1 MNRCTIALSALL
13 ALAVVDA
20 SAQSSNGTVLNR
32 IAAVVNE
39 GVVLQTEL
47 DSQVMMIARQLREQG
62 TSLPSRSVL
71 EEQVMETLI
80 VQQIQLQRAAQ
91 RGISISD
98 ERLNAALRQVAERN
112 GLSLSQLPAAMASEG
127 VDYGRYREEM
137 RKEMIIDSLRQIEVF
152 SGIAVSEREIARFL
166 DREEASASDLV
177 DYDISHILVA
187 VDQDAQGTT
196 LDDAE
201 LRVNQIHERLLNG
214 EDFAEVAVAYSD
226 GQRALD
232 GGKLGWRKG
241 AQLPQFLEEIVANLE
256 PGEISYPV
264 RSPSGFHIVR
274 INDVRGS
281 ERTLEL
287 QTRARHI
294 LIRPNEVMDDESV
307 REKLLQLRERIDRR
321 RFFRGHRPSRVG
333 RPGLCRGRGRPGLV
347 QRGNLSSDLRR
358 PAVPARQER
367 GQPALPHTLRLASRR
382 AHRTH
387 RAGHD
392 PGEAPAAGRTGDS
405 YRKGRTGNG
414 NLAAPAARR
423 GLRRHS
429 ELTA

>member
-1 MNRCTIALSALL
+1 MNRSNFVLCALL
-13 ALAVVDA
+13 ALAAADVW
-20 SAQSSNGTVLNR
+20 AQASNGVVLNR

-47 DSQVMMIARQLREQG
+47 DSQVLMIARQLREQG
-62 TSLPSRSVL
+62 TSLPSRDVL

-91 RGISISD
+91 RGITISD

-112 GLSLSQLPAAMASEG
+112 GLSLGQLPAAMASEG

-137 RKEMIIDSLRQIEVF
+137 RKEMIIDSLRQVEVF
-152 SGIAVSEREIARFL
+152 SGIAVSEREIERYL

-187 VDQDAQGTT
+187 VDQDAQGAT

-214 EDFAEVAVAYSD
+214 EDFAEVAVTYSD
-226 GQRALD
+226 GQRALE
-232 GGKLGWRKG
+232 GGRLGWRKG
-241 AQLPQFLEEIVANLE
+241 AQLPQFLEEIVVNLE
-256 PGEISYPV
+256 PGEVSYPV

-307 REKLLQLRERIDRR
+307 REKLLQLRERIEEGDSFTDIARVESEDPVSAAEGGDLGWSSAGTFHPIFEDQLSRLNKGEVSQPFRTPFGWHLVELIDRTERDTTQEKR
-321 RFFRGHRPSRVG
+321 RQRA
-333 RPGLCRGRGRPGLV
+333 V
-347 QRGNLSSDLRR
+347 QAIRTGKVEQETEIWLRR
-358 PAVPARQER
+358 LRDEVYVDIR
-367 GQPALPHTLRLASRR
+367 G
-382 AHRTH
+382 
-387 RAGHD
+387 
-392 PGEAPAAGRTGDS
+392 
-405 YRKGRTGNG
+405 
-414 NLAAPAARR
+414 
-423 GLRRHS
+423 
-429 ELTA
+429 

>member
-137 RKEMIIDSLRQIEVF
+137 RKEMIIDSLRQVEVF

-166 DREEASASDLV
+166 DREDASASDLV

-241 AQLPQFLEEIVANLE
+241 AQLPQFLEEIVVNLE

-307 REKLLQLRERIDRR
+307 REKLLQLRERIDNGDSFADIARVESEDPVSAAEGGDLGWSSAGTFHPIFEDQLSRLGKNEVSQPFRTPFGWHLVELIERTERDTTQEKRR
-321 RFFRGHRPSRVG
+321 QRA
-333 RPGLCRGRGRPGLV
+333 V
-347 QRGNLSSDLRR
+347 QAIRTGKVEQETEIWLRR
-358 PAVPARQER
+358 
-367 GQPALPHTLRLASRR
+367 LR
-382 AHRTH
+382 
-387 RAGHD
+387 D
-392 PGEAPAAGRTGDS
+392 EAYVDIRS
-405 YRKGRTGNG
+405 
-414 NLAAPAARR
+414 
-423 GLRRHS
+423 
-429 ELTA
+429 

>member
-1 MNRCTIALSALL
+1 MNRSNFVLCALL
-13 ALAVVDA
+13 ALAAADVW
-20 SAQSSNGTVLNR
+20 AQASNGVVLNR

-47 DSQVMMIARQLREQG
+47 DSQVLMIARQLREQG
-62 TSLPSRSVL
+62 TSLPSRDVL

-91 RGISISD
+91 RGITISD

-112 GLSLSQLPAAMASEG
+112 GLSLGQLPAAMASEG

-137 RKEMIIDSLRQIEVF
+137 RKEMIIDSLRQVEVF
-152 SGIAVSEREIARFL
+152 SGIAVSEREIERYL

-187 VDQDAQGTT
+187 VDQDAQGAT

-214 EDFAEVAVAYSD
+214 EDFAEVAVTYSD
-226 GQRALD
+226 GQRALE
-232 GGKLGWRKG
+232 GGRLGWRKG
-241 AQLPQFLEEIVANLE
+241 AQLPQFLEEIVVNLE
-256 PGEISYPV
+256 PGEVSYPV

-307 REKLLQLRERIDRR
+307 REKLLQLRERIEEGDSFTDIARVESEDPVSAAEGGDLGWSSAGTFHPIFEDQLSRLNKGEVSQPFRTPFGWHLVELIDRTERDTTQEKR
-321 RFFRGHRPSRVG
+321 RQRA
-333 RPGLCRGRGRPGLV
+333 V
-347 QRGNLSSDLRR
+347 QAIRTGKVEQETEIWLRR
-358 PAVPARQER
+358 LRDEAYVDIR
-367 GQPALPHTLRLASRR
+367 G
-382 AHRTH
+382 
-387 RAGHD
+387 
-392 PGEAPAAGRTGDS
+392 
-405 YRKGRTGNG
+405 
-414 NLAAPAARR
+414 
-423 GLRRHS
+423 
-429 ELTA
+429 

>member
-1 MNRCTIALSALL
+1 MNRCTIILSALL

-20 SAQSSNGTVLNR
+20 SAQSSSGTVLNR

-152 SGIAVSEREIARFL
+152 SGIAVSEREIARYL

-241 AQLPQFLEEIVANLE
+241 AQLPQFLEEIVVNLE

-307 REKLLQLRERIDRR
+307 REKLLQLRERIEDGDSFADIARVESEDPVSAAEGGDLGWSSAGTFHPIFEDQLSRLGKNEVSQPFRTPFGWHLVELIERTERDTTQEKRR
-321 RFFRGHRPSRVG
+321 QRA
-333 RPGLCRGRGRPGLV
+333 V
-347 QRGNLSSDLRR
+347 QAIRTGKVEQETEIWLRR
-358 PAVPARQER
+358 
-367 GQPALPHTLRLASRR
+367 LR
-382 AHRTH
+382 
-387 RAGHD
+387 D
-392 PGEAPAAGRTGDS
+392 EAYVDIRS
-405 YRKGRTGNG
+405 
-414 NLAAPAARR
+414 
-423 GLRRHS
+423 
-429 ELTA
+429 